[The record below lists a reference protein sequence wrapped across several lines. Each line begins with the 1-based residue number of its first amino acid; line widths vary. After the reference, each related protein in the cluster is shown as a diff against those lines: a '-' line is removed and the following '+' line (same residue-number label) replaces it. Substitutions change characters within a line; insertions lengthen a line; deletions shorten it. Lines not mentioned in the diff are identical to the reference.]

1 MSDEIKHE
9 CAVALLR
16 LLDSPAAAGGSG
28 GTPRS
33 LPDPGGTLLS
43 LLLEKQHNR
52 GQDGAGAAILSLAPE
67 PGRPAWWIRKSA
79 SATALADLLGAIGRR
94 PTAPGES
101 LFLGHLRYATYG
113 RGDESFCHPF
123 VHAEP
128 RLDRTLF
135 LAGNFNLTNTHE
147 LFEEFRKKGNHPG
160 STADGYLICE
170 LLAAELGL
178 STNSQCSTLS
188 TNSNLNSNPGALE
201 ERALPK
207 QTPRTPRE
215 KETPRPPRPPREKE
229 TPRPPRTPCEN
240 QTPRPPREEE
250 PPILRALRVA
260 LPKLDGAFTLC
271 GMTGDGWAFAVRDAH
286 GIRPGWY
293 WAPPPQ
299 ISAPSACPGSVGLRP
314 RLSPQDTAAQGASL
328 PDETNP
334 AHPARIFSDGAPA
347 SPRAVAVASERPAI
361 QAALDCP
368 TDAVRELPPG
378 VALLVSPAGEVRF
391 ERVLKPAEPRPCVF
405 GRIYFSRANDAD
417 IHRERK
423 ALGAALAAPL
433 LRAVDFDLDRTF
445 FSYIPNSA
453 QVAFHG
459 LLEALWTEGLAEGR
473 PVRFGQVA
481 VKDAKFRTFIADAA
495 ARREI
500 GKHVYDVTYGLVRP
514 GMDTL
519 VVLDDSIVRGTT
531 MREAI
536 LPMLDR
542 LGPKRIVVASSAPPI
557 RYPDCYGI
565 DMSTLGELVAFRAL
579 VNLLGDEA
587 EAALRAALETLSH
600 AEFAE
605 FESHAE
611 SAENAE
617 TSSFAAERH
626 PSFAPQ
632 AHPSFV
638 AERHPSFGNPLAA
651 LYARFTEEQHAAEIA
666 RLLTPPGMRA
676 EVIVVYQTVDA
687 LRAAVKTPPVAETNP
702 STLQPFNL
710 STSPDGGAAAIGD
723 WYFTGDYPTPGG
735 YRVLRRSL
743 ENHLARREG
752 RSY

>member
-16 LLDSPAAAGGSG
+16 LLGGDGEPSRGGPLAGAS
-28 GTPRS
+28 
-33 LPDPGGTLLS
+33 DPGGTILS

-67 PGRPAWWIRKSA
+67 PGRPAWWIRRSA

-94 PTAPGES
+94 PAALGES

-135 LAGNFNLTNTHE
+135 LAGNFNLTNTRE
-147 LFEEFRKKGNHPG
+147 LFEAFRKAGNHPA
-160 STADGYLICE
+160 SSADGYLLCE
-170 LLAAELGL
+170 LLALGL
-178 STNSQCSTLS
+178 AK
-188 TNSNLNSNPGALE
+188 PGARASARAAGLASAVCRGFAAPEDPE
-201 ERALPK
+201 EKSLRSL
-207 QTPRTPRE
+207 RSL
-215 KETPRPPRPPREKE
+215 
-229 TPRPPRTPCEN
+229 
-240 QTPRPPREEE
+240 REETTTRDERRETNPALRSLRENE
-250 PPILRALRVA
+250 PPILRALRAV

-293 WAPPPQ
+293 
-299 ISAPSACPGSVGLRP
+299 
-314 RLSPQDTAAQGASL
+314 
-328 PDETNP
+328 
-334 AHPARIFSDGAPA
+334 HA

-378 VALLVSPAGEVRF
+378 VALLASPAGEVRF
-391 ERVLKPAEPRPCVF
+391 ERVLEPADPRPCVF
-405 GRIYFSRANDAD
+405 ERIYFSRANDAD

-423 ALGAALAAPL
+423 ALGAALATPL

-514 GMDTL
+514 GVDTL

-587 EAALRAALETLSH
+587 EAALRDALETLSH
-600 AEFAE
+600 AESAE
-605 FESHAE
+605 SESHAESAESAENAESESHAE

-617 TSSFAAERH
+617 TSSFAAKRH

-651 LYARFTEEQHAAEIA
+651 LYARFSDAEHAAEIA
-666 RLLTPPGMRA
+666 RLLTPPRMRA
-676 EVIVVYQTVDA
+676 QVSVVYQTVPA
-687 LRAAVKTPPVAETNP
+687 LHAALSARGTPPP
-702 STLQPFNL
+702 
-710 STSPDGGAAAIGD
+710 AASNARDARFGD

>member
-1 MSDEIKHE
+1 M
-9 CAVALLR
+9 
-16 LLDSPAAAGGSG
+16 
-28 GTPRS
+28 
-33 LPDPGGTLLS
+33 
-43 LLLEKQHNR
+43 
-52 GQDGAGAAILSLAPE
+52 
-67 PGRPAWWIRKSA
+67 
-79 SATALADLLGAIGRR
+79 
-94 PTAPGES
+94 
-101 LFLGHLRYATYG
+101 
-113 RGDESFCHPF
+113 
-123 VHAEP
+123 
-128 RLDRTLF
+128 
-135 LAGNFNLTNTHE
+135 
-147 LFEEFRKKGNHPG
+147 
-160 STADGYLICE
+160 
-170 LLAAELGL
+170 
-178 STNSQCSTLS
+178 
-188 TNSNLNSNPGALE
+188 
-201 ERALPK
+201 
-207 QTPRTPRE
+207 
-215 KETPRPPRPPREKE
+215 
-229 TPRPPRTPCEN
+229 
-240 QTPRPPREEE
+240 
-250 PPILRALRVA
+250 
-260 LPKLDGAFTLC
+260 
-271 GMTGDGWAFAVRDAH
+271 
-286 GIRPGWY
+286 
-293 WAPPPQ
+293 
-299 ISAPSACPGSVGLRP
+299 
-314 RLSPQDTAAQGASL
+314 
-328 PDETNP
+328 
-334 AHPARIFSDGAPA
+334 
-347 SPRAVAVASERPAI
+347 AVASERPAI

-391 ERVLKPAEPRPCVF
+391 ERVLEPAEPRPCVF
-405 GRIYFSRANDAD
+405 ERIYFSRANDAD

-514 GMDTL
+514 GVDTL

-587 EAALRAALETLSH
+587 EAALRDALETLSH
-600 AEFAE
+600 AESAE
-605 FESHAE
+605 NAESESHAE

-617 TSSFAAERH
+617 TS
-626 PSFAPQ
+626 
-632 AHPSFV
+632 SFV

-651 LYARFTEEQHAAEIA
+651 LYARFSDAEHAAEIA

-676 EVIVVYQTVDA
+676 EVSSSTRRWTRSA
-687 LRAAVKTPPVAETNP
+687 RRSKPLRSRKP
-702 STLQPFNL
+702 TLQPFNL
-710 STSPDGGAAAIGD
+710 STFQLLPMAAPPPSATGTSPATIRRRAATASCAARSRTTSPAAKGG
-723 WYFTGDYPTPGG
+723 PTSSQ
-735 YRVLRRSL
+735 VLRNASAHR
-743 ENHLARREG
+743 ADG
-752 RSY
+752 RAGR

>member
-16 LLDSPAAAGGSG
+16 LLEAPEAAGGSG
-28 GTPRS
+28 GSPRS

-52 GQDGAGAAILSLAPE
+52 GQDGAGAAVLSLAPE

-147 LFEEFRKKGNHPG
+147 LFEAFRKAGNHPA
-160 STADGYLICE
+160 SSADGYLLCE

-178 STNSQCSTLS
+178 SINSQCSTLS
-188 TNSNLNSNPGALE
+188 TNSNINSNPGALG
-201 ERALPK
+201 ERAVPK
-207 QTPRTPRE
+207 QTPRTPRTPREIQTPRTPRE
-215 KETPRPPRPPREKE
+215 KE
-229 TPRPPRTPCEN
+229 
-240 QTPRPPREEE
+240 
-250 PPILRALRVA
+250 PPILRALRSV

-293 WAPPPQ
+293 WAP
-299 ISAPSACPGSVGLRP
+299 
-314 RLSPQDTAAQGASL
+314 
-328 PDETNP
+328 
-334 AHPARIFSDGAPA
+334 FSDGAPA

-391 ERVLKPAEPRPCVF
+391 ERVLEPAEPRPCVF
-405 GRIYFSRANDAD
+405 ERIYFSRANDAD

-514 GMDTL
+514 GVDTL

-536 LPMLDR
+536 LPMLDEHAGRARR
-542 LGPKRIVVASSAPPI
+542 LP
-557 RYPDCYGI
+557 
-565 DMSTLGELVAFRAL
+565 RAREPA
-579 VNLLGDEA
+579 G
-587 EAALRAALETLSH
+587 RRS
-600 AEFAE
+600 
-605 FESHAE
+605 
-611 SAENAE
+611 
-617 TSSFAAERH
+617 
-626 PSFAPQ
+626 
-632 AHPSFV
+632 
-638 AERHPSFGNPLAA
+638 G
-651 LYARFTEEQHAAEIA
+651 
-666 RLLTPPGMRA
+666 
-676 EVIVVYQTVDA
+676 
-687 LRAAVKTPPVAETNP
+687 
-702 STLQPFNL
+702 
-710 STSPDGGAAAIGD
+710 GGAPRRAGNAV
-723 WYFTGDYPTPGG
+723 TR
-735 YRVLRRSL
+735 RVR
-743 ENHLARREG
+743 
-752 RSY
+752 

>member
-16 LLDSPAAAGGSG
+16 LLDGSAEASSGLFAGS
-28 GTPRS
+28 S
-33 LPDPGGTLLS
+33 DPGGTALS

-52 GQDGAGAAILSLAPE
+52 GQDGAGAAVLSLTPE
-67 PGRPAWWIRKSA
+67 PGSPAWWIRKSA

-94 PTAPGES
+94 PAAAGEAV
-101 LFLGHLRYATYG
+101 FLGHLRYATYG

-123 VHAEP
+123 VHASP

-147 LFEEFRKKGNHPG
+147 LFEAFRKAGNHAA
-160 STADGYLICE
+160 SSADGYLLCE
-170 LLAAELGL
+170 LLSEELA
-178 STNSQCSTLS
+178 QQEPKETLRS
-188 TNSNLNSNPGALE
+188 LRSLRENQTPRSLRSLRENQETPRSLRSLRENQE
-201 ERALPK
+201 
-207 QTPRTPRE
+207 TPRTPRE
-215 KETPRPPRPPREKE
+215 I
-229 TPRPPRTPCEN
+229 
-240 QTPRPPREEE
+240 
-250 PPILRALRVA
+250 PILRALLRV

-293 WAPPPQ
+293 
-299 ISAPSACPGSVGLRP
+299 
-314 RLSPQDTAAQGASL
+314 
-328 PDETNP
+328 
-334 AHPARIFSDGAPA
+334 HA

-391 ERVLKPAEPRPCVF
+391 ERILSPALPRPCVF
-405 GRIYFSRANDAD
+405 ERIYFSRANDAD

-423 ALGAALAAPL
+423 ALGAALAPAL
-433 LRAVDFDLDRTF
+433 LEAVGGDLENTF

-473 PVRFGQVA
+473 SVRFGQVA

-514 GMDTL
+514 GVDTL

-531 MREAI
+531 MRDAI

-542 LGPKRIVVASSAPPI
+542 LGPRRIVVASSAPPI

-579 VNLLGDEA
+579 ENLLGAQA
-587 EAALRAALETLSH
+587 EKELGPAL
-600 AEFAE
+600 
-605 FESHAE
+605 E
-611 SAENAE
+611 SAE
-617 TSSFAAERH
+617 
-626 PSFAPQ
+626 P
-632 AHPSFV
+632 
-638 AERHPSFGNPLAA
+638 NPLAA
-651 LYARFTEEQHAAEIA
+651 LYARFSEAEHAAEIA
-666 RLLTPPGMRA
+666 RMLTPPGMRA
-676 EVIVVYQTVDA
+676 EVSVVYQTVAD
-687 LRAAVKTPPVAETNP
+687 LRAAC
-702 STLQPFNL
+702 
-710 STSPDGGAAAIGD
+710 PDAPGD

-743 ENHLARREG
+743 ENHLARRAG

>member
-16 LLDSPAAAGGSG
+16 LRDGAGEGGPLAGS
-28 GTPRS
+28 S
-33 LPDPGGTLLS
+33 DPGGTALS

-52 GQDGAGAAILSLAPE
+52 GQDGAGAAVLSLDPE
-67 PGRPAWWIRKSA
+67 PGSPAYWLSKSA
-79 SATALADLLGAIGRR
+79 SSTALADLLAAIGRR
-94 PTAPGES
+94 PRPRCEAI
-101 LFLGHLRYATYG
+101 FLGHLRYATYG

-147 LFEEFRKKGNHPG
+147 LFEAFRKAGNHPA
-160 STADGYLICE
+160 SSADGYLLCE
-170 LLAAELGL
+170 LLAHGL
-178 STNSQCSTLS
+178 AK
-188 TNSNLNSNPGALE
+188 PGARASARAAGLASAVCRGFAAPEDPE
-201 ERALPK
+201 EKSLRSLRSLREETTTRDARRETSPAL
-207 QTPRTPRE
+207 RSLRE
-215 KETPRPPRPPREKE
+215 K
-229 TPRPPRTPCEN
+229 
-240 QTPRPPREEE
+240 E

-293 WAPPPQ
+293 
-299 ISAPSACPGSVGLRP
+299 
-314 RLSPQDTAAQGASL
+314 
-328 PDETNP
+328 
-334 AHPARIFSDGAPA
+334 HA

-391 ERVLKPAEPRPCVF
+391 ERVLEPAEPRPCVF
-405 GRIYFSRANDAD
+405 ERIYFSRANDAD

-514 GMDTL
+514 GVDTL

-542 LGPKRIVVASSAPPI
+542 LGPRRIVVASSAPPI

-579 VNLLGDEA
+579 ENLLGDEA
-587 EAALRAALETLSH
+587 EAALRAAL
-600 AEFAE
+600 A
-605 FESHAE
+605 
-611 SAENAE
+611 SA
-617 TSSFAAERH
+617 
-626 PSFAPQ
+626 APD
-632 AHPSFV
+632 
-638 AERHPSFGNPLAA
+638 PLAA
-651 LYARFTEEQHAAEIA
+651 LYARFTEAEHAAEIA
-666 RLLTPPGMRA
+666 RLLTPPRMRA
-676 EVIVVYQTVDA
+676 QVSVVYQTVPA
-687 LRAAVKTPPVAETNP
+687 LHAALSARGTPPPAVSN
-702 STLQPFNL
+702 
-710 STSPDGGAAAIGD
+710 GGEAAFERAQSALGTPATPASNARDARFGD